1 MKEKEDFENKY
12 LYKDTGYI
20 KAEYILD
27 EVSLTDTYQEFQA
40 KCTANKIDII
50 NKIEKYFDDV
60 YKKIQER
67 CTANKVE
74 MINIIEGFLD
84 TLYKEAHKET
94 LGKK

>member
-40 KCTANKIDII
+40 KCTANK
-50 NKIEKYFDDV
+50 
-60 YKKIQER
+60 
-67 CTANKVE
+67 VE